1 MAARVNSLLLRWF
14 ARLLA
19 IAMIVAAG
27 GARAQTT
34 LTEAQAKAA
43 FVINFA
49 RYVEWPER
57 VFANRTAPLL
67 ICALGRSA
75 VGNALE
81 AHEGRQVQGRPV
93 AVRQLLGIDE
103 ARPCQVLFIADS
115 EERRMSQ
122 LLRALSGQPIL
133 TVSDAEAFIDGGGA
147 IGLVRADQR
156 LQFEVNR
163 QALEQAQLRA
173 SSNLLKLARNLSDFR
188 GKN

>member
-1 MAARVNSLLLRWF
+1 
-14 ARLLA
+14 
-19 IAMIVAAG
+19 
-27 GARAQTT
+27 
-34 LTEAQAKAA
+34 
-43 FVINFA
+43 
-49 RYVEWPER
+49 
-57 VFANRTAPLL
+57 
-67 ICALGRSA
+67 
-75 VGNALE
+75 
-81 AHEGRQVQGRPV
+81 
-93 AVRQLLGIDE
+93 
-103 ARPCQVLFIADS
+103 
-115 EERRMSQ
+115 MSQ

>member
-1 MAARVNSLLLRWF
+1 MNSVTRCWLAA
-14 ARLLA
+14 LLA
-19 IAMIVAAG
+19 IAAIVTTS
-27 GARAQTT
+27 RTVAQGT

-57 VFANRTAPLL
+57 VFATSTAPIL
-67 ICALGRSA
+67 ICALGRSTVA
-75 VGNALE
+75 NALE
-81 AHEGRQVQGRPV
+81 AHEGRQVQGHPV

-122 LLRALSGQPIL
+122 LLRAVAGQPIL
-133 TVSDAEAFIDGGGA
+133 IVSDVEAFIDIGGA

-163 QALEQAQLRA
+163 QAIEQARLKA
-173 SSNLLKLARNLSDFR
+173 SSNLLKLARNLADFK

>member
-1 MAARVNSLLLRWF
+1 MNSQTRCWL
-14 ARLLA
+14 AVLLA
-19 IAMIVAAG
+19 FAAIVTTSRSLSQG
-27 GARAQTT
+27 T

-43 FVINFA
+43 FVVNFA
-49 RYVEWPER
+49 RYIEWPER
-57 VFANRTAPLL
+57 AFTNRTAPLL
-67 ICALGRSA
+67 ICALGRSV

-122 LLRALSGQPIL
+122 LLRVVAAQPIL
-133 TVSDAEAFIDGGGA
+133 TVSDADAFIDSGGA

-163 QALEQAQLRA
+163 QAIEQAQLKA
-173 SSNLLKLARNLSDFR
+173 SSNLLKLARNLADFK
-188 GKN
+188 GSH

>member
-1 MAARVNSLLLRWF
+1 MAARMNSLALGWLAVLLT
-14 ARLLA
+14 
-19 IAMIVAAG
+19 IATIMAAG
-27 GARAQTT
+27 SARAQGT
-34 LTEAQAKAA
+34 LTEAQTKAA

-49 RYVEWPER
+49 RYIEWPER
-57 VFANRTAPLL
+57 IFTTRTAPLL

-103 ARPCQVLFIADS
+103 TRPCQVLFIADS

-133 TVSDAEAFIDGGGA
+133 TVSDADAFIDGGGA
-147 IGLVRADQR
+147 IGLVRAEQR

-163 QALEQAQLRA
+163 QALEQAQLKA
-173 SSNLLKLARNLSDFR
+173 SSNLLKLARNLADFK

>member
-1 MAARVNSLLLRWF
+1 MNSPPPRWLAA
-14 ARLLA
+14 LLA
-19 IAMIVAAG
+19 IAAVVATSSTL
-27 GARAQTT
+27 AQSS
-34 LTEAQAKAA
+34 LTESQAKAA

-49 RYVEWPER
+49 RYVKWPER
-57 VFANRTAPLL
+57 VFANGTAPLL

-81 AHEGRQVQGRPV
+81 AHAGRQVQGRPIS
-93 AVRQLLGIDE
+93 VRQLLGIDD

-115 EERRMSQ
+115 EERRISQ
-122 LLRALSGQPIL
+122 LLRAVAAQPIL
-133 TVSDAEAFIDGGGA
+133 TVSDAEAFIDVGGA

-173 SSNLLKLARNLSDFR
+173 SSNLLKLARNLADFK

>member
-1 MAARVNSLLLRWF
+1 MRPLTRSGLAA
-14 ARLLA
+14 LLA
-19 IAMIVAAG
+19 FAAAFAGSG
-27 GARAQTT
+27 GHAQTS

-43 FVINFA
+43 FVVNFA

-57 VFANRTAPLL
+57 AFATRSAPLL
-67 ICALGRSA
+67 ICALGRST

-81 AHEGRQVQGRPV
+81 AHEGREVQGRPI

-115 EERRMSQ
+115 EERRMLS
-122 LLRALSGQPIL
+122 LLRSVAGQAIL
-133 TVSDAEAFIDGGGA
+133 TVSDAEAFIDAGGG

-173 SSNLLKLARNLSDFR
+173 SSNLLKLARNLTDSK
-188 GKN
+188 GKY